1 MGEPMMHG
9 RGLQKLGSAIAEEL
23 DAMRDESAIAGA
35 RERLF
40 EQRRVSSPA
49 LRGRAPRV
57 IVGFAF
63 AAAAAVAAAAF
74 LGRAPRALSFNVG
87 DSPERGA
94 AGAWIAA
101 PPAAPVTM
109 RFDDGSRFEVGAA
122 GRARVASTAR
132 KEPHLVLESGALHGD
147 ASELGDAG
155 AWHVTAGPFD
165 AVVRGARFEMS
176 WDPDAGVLEVR
187 NVSGRVVVTGPHAKE
202 GVALD
207 MGDQL
212 RVSLR
217 EARLEVSARPRAA
230 LSGAPAVSAPSP

>member
-9 RGLQKLGSAIAEEL
+9 RSLQKLGSAIAEEL

-40 EQRRVSSPA
+40 ERRRPSSPA

-57 IVGFAF
+57 IVALAF
-63 AAAAAVAAAAF
+63 AAAAAGIVVAF
-74 LGRAPRALSFNVG
+74 MGRAPQALSFHVG
-87 DSPERGA
+87 DPPERGA

-101 PPAAPVTM
+101 SPAAPVTM

-147 ASELGDAG
+147 TSALEDAG

-176 WDPDAGVLEVR
+176 WDPEAGVLEIR

-207 MGDQL
+207 RGDQL
-212 RVSLR
+212 RVSLK
-217 EARLEVSARPRAA
+217 EARLEVSARPRAPA
-230 LSGAPAVSAPSP
+230 APAPSP